1 MSNGDEELERA
12 LAKLRAKY
20 LAELPQRLADIRAE
34 LANAEAGDAPAMQ
47 SVRLLLH
54 RLAGSAG
61 NHGFDLATN
70 RARAA
75 ETLAADVCDSG
86 SPLDPA
92 QAARLRDLV
101 ASLEAA
107 FGPQSGG

>member
-20 LAELPQRLADIRAE
+20 LAELPQRLADIRAD
-34 LANAEAGDAPAMQ
+34 LAKAEAGDAAAMQ
-47 SVRLLLH
+47 NVRLLLH

-61 NHGFDLATN
+61 THGFDLATS

-75 ETLAADVCDSG
+75 ENLAAEVCDS
-86 SPLDPA
+86 SSTLDPA
-92 QAARLRDLV
+92 QAARLQGLV
-101 ASLEAA
+101 ADLQAA
-107 FGPQSGG
+107 FGLRAGG